1 MARVIY
7 LQEAIEDLQQIWGYL
22 AKQTQSSDI
31 ADRVIESIVN
41 AADLYA
47 MNSALGTARDEL
59 VAGLR
64 CFTVA
69 RYVVFFLPCET
80 GIEVVQVIHGS
91 RDIPTRFRRKRK

>member
-1 MARVIY
+1 MARVIFST
-7 LQEAIEDLQQIWGYL
+7 EAIDDLQQIWGYL
-22 AKQTQSSDI
+22 AKQTQNSDI

-59 VAGLR
+59 VTGLR

-69 RYVVFFLPCET
+69 RYVVFFLPCEM

-91 RDIPTRFRRKRK
+91 RDIPTRFRRMKK